1 MIVDIHFCPLLYLYD
16 KYNKGVGMISVRLP
30 KEMEERIE
38 RLAKST
44 RRPKS
49 FFIKEALANYLDD
62 MEDYYEVLKRR
73 SDPNRELITIEE
85 LEAALGLQD
94 PHR

>member
-1 MIVDIHFCPLLYLYD
+1 
-16 KYNKGVGMISVRLP
+16 MISVCLP

-38 RLAKST
+38 KLAKST

-73 SDPNRELITIEE
+73 NDLYRELITIEE
-85 LEAALGLQD
+85 LEVGLGLQD
-94 PHR
+94 PRR